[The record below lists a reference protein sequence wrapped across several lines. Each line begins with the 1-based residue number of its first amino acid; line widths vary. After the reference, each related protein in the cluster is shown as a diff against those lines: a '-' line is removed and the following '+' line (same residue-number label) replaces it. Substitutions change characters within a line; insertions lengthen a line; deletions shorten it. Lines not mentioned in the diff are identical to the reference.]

1 MRTLVAL
8 TLLTL
13 LSACGSTAGGPT
25 ILAASSLTDV
35 LPELASAHEQRA
47 GEAGTLV
54 FGGSSHLAAQVRD
67 GVPADV
73 FLTADP
79 DLLPAGVEAVPFAT
93 NRLVLA
99 VPAGNPAGVTS
110 PDALAVP
117 DLRVAVCAEP
127 VPCGAAT
134 RRLGLPLAPDT
145 EEASVRAVV
154 SRLALGEADVGVV
167 YATDVLSSDGLEAIA
182 DLPASVGYVAAALTP
197 AGERF
202 VGFLAS
208 DVAAGILD
216 AHGFDR

>member
-13 LSACGSTAGGPT
+13 LPACGSTAAGPT

-73 FLTADP
+73 FL
-79 DLLPAGVEAVPFAT
+79 
-93 NRLVLA
+93 
-99 VPAGNPAGVTS
+99 PAGVTG

-202 VGFLAS
+202 VVFLAS